1 MKKIMMIFI
10 FAVGILFNCNI
21 ACAKQGDSVKHA
33 IILSKNAIS
42 EKNLSVKTKNYLLKK
57 NEVLWLKFSTSN
69 RGEYDILSYG
79 SIDTIGVIYRKNIV
93 GKLEKIGS
101 NDNGG
106 SNKNFFLKAG
116 LKGNTTYYV
125 GVMAKAKGNIKVG
138 VQVHQDRYSGST
150 FLKQGGS
157 WNPGS
162 KTMQPYFNQS
172 VHKITW
178 LTPGD
183 AAIYS
188 TGLAKS
194 KYLRMLNTGVKL
206 SVILVTAG
214 VNKKSAVGKYII
226 KMGEKDVTKIITTI
240 AGSYGG
246 ISLVPDIIDISQKAV
261 EKYTANYKYGL
272 KVTTMMSANYGTVNC
287 YDQWNLKNNSV
298 KGPTFCRGS
307 FKTGDLKVGGW

>member
-1 MKKIMMIFI
+1 MKKIITIFI
-10 FAVGILFNCNI
+10 FVVTLLFNCNI
-21 ACAKQGDSVKHA
+21 AYAKQGDSVKHA
-33 IILSKNAIS
+33 IILSKNEIS
-42 EKNLSVKTKNYLLKK
+42 EKNSPAKSGNYLLKK
-57 NEVLWLKFSTSN
+57 NEVLWFRFSTSCK
-69 RGEYDILSYG
+69 GEYDIVSYG
-79 SIDTIGVIYRKNIV
+79 NIDTIGVIYRKNIL

-125 GVMAKAKGNIKVG
+125 GVMAKTKGTIKVG
-138 VQVHQDRYSGST
+138 IQVHQDKYSGST
-150 FLKQGGS
+150 IYKQGGS

-172 VHKITW
+172 IHKITW

-214 VNKKSAVGKYII
+214 INKKSTVGKYII

-261 EKYTANYKYGL
+261 EKHTANYKYGL

-287 YDQWNLKNNSV
+287 YAQWNLKNNSV
-298 KGPTFCRGS
+298 KGPAFCRGS
-307 FKTGDLKVGGW
+307 FKKGDLKVGGW